1 LSNSHLDT
9 LSCYGAGLEAGIDV
23 IDSKGGGEREPPL
36 LPCAC
41 VYASLHQKGDTV
53 FRSFGK
59 KILSEDEGAIGGD
72 STSAKGEKILQPDD
86 IILSLSR
93 YT

>member
-1 LSNSHLDT
+1 L
-9 LSCYGAGLEAGIDV
+9 G
-23 IDSKGGGEREPPL
+23 
-36 LPCAC
+36 
-41 VYASLHQKGDTV
+41 
-53 FRSFGK
+53 

-86 IILSLSR
+86 IILSLSLSLSR